1 MWQGY
6 YQDCWLMIGYLALL
20 FIDSR
25 AGLLVGCPALL
36 LVHCVALLLRP
47 GGALVLRHRVGHRP
61 ALLLVVARALL
72 LVDTGALLLRHR
84 GALVLV
90 LDHVLRLALCLHL
103 GLALLVTDCAVGG
116 VTDLLLNSCT
126 LLLLY
131 SAALLLLHSCT
142 HRWTGHASFT
152 HLLVHSLILYL
163 ALLLI
168 DGDTDG
174 GVGGGALLLG
184 HTAALVAA
192 FLSSLLTISGVGRA
206 PLHHAAVSG
215 DIVIVG
221 GDGGDRGWGL

>member
-1 MWQGY
+1 LLRDSVTLLLGY
-6 YQDCWLMIGYLALL
+6 SLALL

-47 GGALVLRHRVGHRP
+47 GGALVLRHRVVHRP
-61 ALLLVVARALL
+61 ALLLVAARALL

-116 VTDLLLNSCT
+116 VTDLLL
-126 LLLLY
+126 Y

-163 ALLLI
+163 ALLLV